1 MRKLKY
7 VSLFSGIEAATVAWR
22 PLGWEPIAFC
32 EIDPFPS
39 AVLKHHYPNVPNLG
53 DITKVDWT
61 PYVGTADIVVGGS
74 PCQSFSIAGKREGL
88 AGASGLMF
96 EYIRAVREL
105 RPAWFVWENVP
116 GALSSERGG
125 SYRQLLSEM
134 DALGYGLAWRVLDA
148 EFFDVPQR
156 RERLFLVGH
165 LGDQR
170 AAEVLFDEQGLSWD
184 FTSGREK
191 RKALAQAA
199 RGGVGDADQ
208 GVGGNLTRGENQ
220 ARRVYSADGVSPT
233 LAARGGSGQ
242 NQQAVLT
249 VQTANTNSNGSPVK
263 DGQVADT
270 LDTNNSM
277 AVAFNT
283 NTGVSG
289 HAGSLAISE
298 DTSPTLKTD
307 HAPAV
312 LPFAQN
318 QRNEIRETPVSGALA
333 ARPGKNQTYVCR
345 MDMAVNSAADE
356 DCAGTLTAHAFKA
369 NPYIYPSEGTAV
381 NPEPPVTLQ
390 VRCGKPEGGGKG
402 ALAQT
407 DMSATLSTGN
417 MQVPITPPR
426 KETAWMTTRRPA

>member
-1 MRKLKY
+1 
-7 VSLFSGIEAATVAWR
+7 
-22 PLGWEPIAFC
+22 
-32 EIDPFPS
+32 
-39 AVLKHHYPNVPNLG
+39 
-53 DITKVDWT
+53 
-61 PYVGTADIVVGGS
+61 
-74 PCQSFSIAGKREGL
+74 
-88 AGASGLMF
+88 
-96 EYIRAVREL
+96 
-105 RPAWFVWENVP
+105 
-116 GALSSERGG
+116 
-125 SYRQLLSEM
+125 M

-208 GVGGNLTRGENQ
+208 GVGGNHTRGENQ

-318 QRNEIRETPVSGALA
+318 QRNEIRETSGSC
-333 ARPGKNQTYVCR
+333 PGHPSGQEPAYVCR

-390 VRCGKPEGGGKG
+390 VRCGKPEGAGKG
-402 ALAQT
+402 ALF
-407 DMSATLSTGN
+407 
-417 MQVPITPPR
+417 
-426 KETAWMTTRRPA
+426 RRT

>member
-1 MRKLKY
+1 MWEQQTLLLGDLH
-7 VSLFSGIEAATVAWR
+7 VS
-22 PLGWEPIAFC
+22 
-32 EIDPFPS
+32 PS
-39 AVLKHHYPNVPNLG
+39 ASPENGKDSPEHPDSCSSTFERYVNSVRLG
-53 DITKVDWT
+53 LSGRT
-61 PYVGTADIVVGGS
+61 
-74 PCQSFSIAGKREGL
+74 CRERSQ
-88 AGASGLMF
+88 A
-96 EYIRAVREL
+96 
-105 RPAWFVWENVP
+105 
-116 GALSSERGG
+116 SERGA
-125 SYRQLLSEM
+125 YRQLLSEM

-199 RGGVGDADQ
+199 RGGIGDADQ

-318 QRNEIRETPVSGALA
+318 QRNEIRRMPVSGALA

-369 NPYIYPSEGTAV
+369 SPYIYPSEGTAV
-381 NPEPPVTLQ
+381 NPETPVTLQ
-390 VRCGKPEGGGKG
+390 ARCGKPKGGGKG
-402 ALAQT
+402 ALVQT
-407 DMSATLSTGN
+407 DMSATLTTGN
-417 MQVPITPPR
+417 MQTLITPPR
-426 KETAWMTTRRPA
+426 KETA

>member
-1 MRKLKY
+1 MWEQQTLLLGDLH
-7 VSLFSGIEAATVAWR
+7 VS
-22 PLGWEPIAFC
+22 
-32 EIDPFPS
+32 PS
-39 AVLKHHYPNVPNLG
+39 ASPENEKDSPEHPDSCSSTFERYVNSVRLG
-53 DITKVDWT
+53 LSGRT
-61 PYVGTADIVVGGS
+61 
-74 PCQSFSIAGKREGL
+74 CRERSQ
-88 AGASGLMF
+88 ASGG
-96 EYIRAVREL
+96 
-105 RPAWFVWENVP
+105 
-116 GALSSERGG
+116 GA
-125 SYRQLLSEM
+125 YRQLLSEM

-208 GVGGNLTRGENQ
+208 GVGGNLT
-220 ARRVYSADGVSPT
+220 
-233 LAARGGSGQ
+233 SGQ

-333 ARPGKNQTYVCR
+333 TRQGKNQTYVCR

-390 VRCGKPEGGGKG
+390 VRCGKPEGAGKG
-402 ALAQT
+402 ALF
-407 DMSATLSTGN
+407 
-417 MQVPITPPR
+417 
-426 KETAWMTTRRPA
+426 RRT